1 LSPEERQGLKKFAES
16 PFFNQRPEASRLLD
30 VLLLSLKKGRA
41 TPGKEQVF
49 QQVFDGRPFEDHRL
63 RMAISFA
70 YQLVRRYLTV
80 QDFLEDEVQLAIRES
95 EVLRRRKLYA
105 LSRHCLDS
113 ARNAL
118 DGQTV
123 RNADF
128 FDQEYRLLLEE
139 CRLEMTRPSAQPEQ
153 LQALSEQLDKAF
165 LSRKLWQ
172 NCVLLSHQ
180 NMAKSDF
187 SPGLLDQV
195 LDNLDEPAV
204 PAIAIYYRYYRAL
217 TQSENSAAHYQHFKA
232 MLFEHGEIFSEEE
245 LRDLYLLAINFCI
258 KQYNAGNQAFLREQ
272 LELYQRGLEHKY
284 FLVAGELSAYTYLNV
299 VTLALVLQELDWAG
313 QFIEGVP
320 HAAGAR
326 KAGELFQFQQ
336 GPPRICATA
345 PRQCPAIV
353 AKSGVQGGFAWTG
366 GQNPA
371 TQNLLRIGRV
381 RPARRTSA
389 KPQNVFI
396 PQKSDGLPPRKL
408 YKHHTFHTQTARN
421 QTLRSGCK
429 DCAAAGDRTDGR
441 SGGKGMVA
449 GAVVMCSDAGRT
461 RRIVGTR
468 WNLAPAGSCEVFRCG
483 WNPQDSRHEVEPR
496 AGGYVWQ
503 LRRS

>member
-1 LSPEERQGLKKFAES
+1 MKNTRLWQLLQTLSPEERQGLKKFAES

-105 LSRHCLDS
+105 LSRHCLDT

-153 LQALSEQLDKAF
+153 LHALSEQLDKAF

-217 TQSENSAAHYQHFKA
+217 TQSENSAAHYEHFKA

-258 KQYNAGNQAFLREQ
+258 KQYNAGNQTFLREQ
-272 LELYQRGLEHKY
+272 LELYQRGLEHRY

-313 QFIEGVP
+313 QFIEAYRTLLAPERQESFFSFNKARLEYAQRRLGNALQLLQKAEYKEVLLGL
-320 HAAGAR
+320 AA
-326 KAGELFQFQQ
+326 KTLQLKIYYELGELDLLDAHLQSLKTYLYRKKVMGYHRENYINTIRFTLKLLEIKPYDQ
-336 GPPRICATA
+336 AAKTA
-345 PRQCPAIV
+345 LRQVIE
-353 AKSGVQGGFAWTG
+353 
-366 GQNPA
+366 
-371 TQNLLRIGRV
+371 
-381 RPARRTSA
+381 
-389 KPQNVFI
+389 
-396 PQKSDGLPPRKL
+396 
-408 YKHHTFHTQTARN
+408 HT
-421 QTLRSGCK
+421 
-429 DCAAAGDRTDGR
+429 
-441 SGGKGMVA
+441 
-449 GAVVMCSDAGRT
+449 GAVAEKE
-461 RRIVGTR
+461 
-468 WNLAPAGSCEVFRCG
+468 WLLA
-483 WNPQDSRHEVEPR
+483 
-496 AGGYVWQ
+496 Q
-503 LRRS
+503 L

>member
-1 LSPEERQGLKKFAES
+1 MKNTRLWQLLQTLSPEERQGLKKFAES

-217 TQSENSAAHYQHFKA
+217 TQSENSAEHYQHFKA
-232 MLFEHGEIFSEEE
+232 MLFEHGDIFSEEE

-272 LELYQRGLEHKY
+272 LELYQRGLEHRY

-299 VTLALVLQELDWAG
+299 VTLALVVQELDWAG
-313 QFIEGVP
+313 QFIGAYRTLLAPERQESFFSFNKARLEYAQRRLGNALQLLQKAEYKEVLLGL
-320 HAAGAR
+320 AAKTLQLKIYYELGEFDLLDAHLQSLKTYLYR
-326 KAGELFQFQQ
+326 KKVMGYHRENYINTIRFTLKLLEIKPYDQA
-336 GPPRICATA
+336 AKTA
-345 PRQCPAIV
+345 LRQVIE
-353 AKSGVQGGFAWTG
+353 
-366 GQNPA
+366 
-371 TQNLLRIGRV
+371 
-381 RPARRTSA
+381 
-389 KPQNVFI
+389 
-396 PQKSDGLPPRKL
+396 
-408 YKHHTFHTQTARN
+408 QT
-421 QTLRSGCK
+421 
-429 DCAAAGDRTDGR
+429 
-441 SGGKGMVA
+441 
-449 GAVVMCSDAGRT
+449 GAVAEKE
-461 RRIVGTR
+461 
-468 WNLAPAGSCEVFRCG
+468 WLLA
-483 WNPQDSRHEVEPR
+483 
-496 AGGYVWQ
+496 Q
-503 LRRS
+503 L

>member
-1 LSPEERQGLKKFAES
+1 MKNTRLWQLLYTLSPEERQGLKKFAES

-258 KQYNAGNQAFLREQ
+258 KQYNAGNQTFLREQ
-272 LELYQRGLEHKY
+272 LELYQRGLEHRY

-313 QFIEGVP
+313 QFIEAYRTLLAPERQESFFSFNKARLEYAQRRLGNALQLLQKAEYKEVLLGL
-320 HAAGAR
+320 AAKTLQLKIYYELGEFDLLDAHLQSLKTYLYR
-326 KAGELFQFQQ
+326 KKVMGYHRENYINTIRFTLKLLEIKPYDQA
-336 GPPRICATA
+336 AKTA
-345 PRQCPAIV
+345 LRQVIE
-353 AKSGVQGGFAWTG
+353 
-366 GQNPA
+366 
-371 TQNLLRIGRV
+371 
-381 RPARRTSA
+381 
-389 KPQNVFI
+389 
-396 PQKSDGLPPRKL
+396 
-408 YKHHTFHTQTARN
+408 QT
-421 QTLRSGCK
+421 
-429 DCAAAGDRTDGR
+429 
-441 SGGKGMVA
+441 
-449 GAVVMCSDAGRT
+449 GAVAEKE
-461 RRIVGTR
+461 
-468 WNLAPAGSCEVFRCG
+468 WLLA
-483 WNPQDSRHEVEPR
+483 
-496 AGGYVWQ
+496 Q
-503 LRRS
+503 L

>member
-1 LSPEERQGLKKFAES
+1 MKNTRLWQLLQTLSQEERQGLKKFAES

-195 LDNLDEPAV
+195 LDNMEEPAV

-217 TQSENSAAHYQHFKA
+217 TQSENSATHYQHFKA

-313 QFIEGVP
+313 QFIGAYRTLLAPERQESFFSFNKARLEYAQRRLGNALQLLQKAEYKEVLLGL
-320 HAAGAR
+320 AAKTLQLKIYYELGEFDLLDAHLQSLKTYLYR
-326 KAGELFQFQQ
+326 KKVMGYHRENYINTIRFTLKLLEIKPYDQA
-336 GPPRICATA
+336 AKTA
-345 PRQCPAIV
+345 LRQVIE
-353 AKSGVQGGFAWTG
+353 
-366 GQNPA
+366 
-371 TQNLLRIGRV
+371 
-381 RPARRTSA
+381 
-389 KPQNVFI
+389 
-396 PQKSDGLPPRKL
+396 
-408 YKHHTFHTQTARN
+408 QT
-421 QTLRSGCK
+421 
-429 DCAAAGDRTDGR
+429 
-441 SGGKGMVA
+441 
-449 GAVVMCSDAGRT
+449 GAVAEKE
-461 RRIVGTR
+461 
-468 WNLAPAGSCEVFRCG
+468 WLLA
-483 WNPQDSRHEVEPR
+483 
-496 AGGYVWQ
+496 Q
-503 LRRS
+503 L

>member
-1 LSPEERQGLKKFAES
+1 MKNTRLWQLLQTLSQEERQGLKKFAES

-313 QFIEGVP
+313 QFIEAYRTLLAPERQESFFSFNKARLEYAQRRLGNALQLLQKAEYKEVLLGL
-320 HAAGAR
+320 AAKTLQLKIYYELGEFDLLDAHLQSLKTYLYR
-326 KAGELFQFQQ
+326 KKVMGYHRENYINTIRFTLKLLEIKPYDQA
-336 GPPRICATA
+336 AKTA
-345 PRQCPAIV
+345 LRQVIE
-353 AKSGVQGGFAWTG
+353 
-366 GQNPA
+366 
-371 TQNLLRIGRV
+371 
-381 RPARRTSA
+381 
-389 KPQNVFI
+389 
-396 PQKSDGLPPRKL
+396 
-408 YKHHTFHTQTARN
+408 QT
-421 QTLRSGCK
+421 
-429 DCAAAGDRTDGR
+429 
-441 SGGKGMVA
+441 
-449 GAVVMCSDAGRT
+449 GAVAEKE
-461 RRIVGTR
+461 
-468 WNLAPAGSCEVFRCG
+468 WLLA
-483 WNPQDSRHEVEPR
+483 
-496 AGGYVWQ
+496 Q
-503 LRRS
+503 L

>member
-1 LSPEERQGLKKFAES
+1 MKNTRLWQLLYTLSQEERQGLKKFAES

-217 TQSENSAAHYQHFKA
+217 TQSENSAEHYQHFKA
-232 MLFEHGEIFSEEE
+232 MLFEHGDIFSEEE

-272 LELYQRGLEHKY
+272 LELYQRGLEHRY

-313 QFIEGVP
+313 QFIEAYRTLLAPERQESFFSFNKARLEYAQRRLGNALQLLQKAEYKEVLLGL
-320 HAAGAR
+320 AAKTLQLKIYYELGEFDLLDAHLQSLKTYLYR
-326 KAGELFQFQQ
+326 KKVMGYHRENYINTIRFTLKLLEIKPYDQA
-336 GPPRICATA
+336 AKTA
-345 PRQCPAIV
+345 LRQVIE
-353 AKSGVQGGFAWTG
+353 
-366 GQNPA
+366 
-371 TQNLLRIGRV
+371 
-381 RPARRTSA
+381 
-389 KPQNVFI
+389 
-396 PQKSDGLPPRKL
+396 
-408 YKHHTFHTQTARN
+408 QT
-421 QTLRSGCK
+421 
-429 DCAAAGDRTDGR
+429 
-441 SGGKGMVA
+441 
-449 GAVVMCSDAGRT
+449 GAVAEKE
-461 RRIVGTR
+461 
-468 WNLAPAGSCEVFRCG
+468 WLLA
-483 WNPQDSRHEVEPR
+483 
-496 AGGYVWQ
+496 Q
-503 LRRS
+503 L

>member
-1 LSPEERQGLKKFAES
+1 MKNTRLWQLLYTLSPEERQGLKKFAES

-195 LDNLDEPAV
+195 LDNMEEPAV

-217 TQSENSAAHYQHFKA
+217 TQSENSAAHYEHFKA

-313 QFIEGVP
+313 QFIEAYRTLLAPERQESFFSFNKARLEYAQRRLGNALQLLQKAEYKEVLLGL
-320 HAAGAR
+320 AAKTLQLKIYYELGEFDLLDAHLQSLKTYLYR
-326 KAGELFQFQQ
+326 KKVMGYHRENYINTIRFTLKLLEIKPYDQA
-336 GPPRICATA
+336 AKTA
-345 PRQCPAIV
+345 LRQVIE
-353 AKSGVQGGFAWTG
+353 
-366 GQNPA
+366 
-371 TQNLLRIGRV
+371 
-381 RPARRTSA
+381 
-389 KPQNVFI
+389 
-396 PQKSDGLPPRKL
+396 
-408 YKHHTFHTQTARN
+408 QT
-421 QTLRSGCK
+421 
-429 DCAAAGDRTDGR
+429 
-441 SGGKGMVA
+441 
-449 GAVVMCSDAGRT
+449 GAVAEKE
-461 RRIVGTR
+461 
-468 WNLAPAGSCEVFRCG
+468 WLLA
-483 WNPQDSRHEVEPR
+483 
-496 AGGYVWQ
+496 Q
-503 LRRS
+503 L

>member
-1 LSPEERQGLKKFAES
+1 MKNTRLWQLLQTLSPEERQGLKKFAES

-30 VLLLSLKKGRA
+30 VLLLALKKGRA

-217 TQSENSAAHYQHFKA
+217 TQSENSAAHYQYFKA

-313 QFIEGVP
+313 QFIEAYRTLLAPERQESFFSFNKARLEYAQRRLGNALQLLQKAEYKEVLLGL
-320 HAAGAR
+320 AAKTLQLKIYYELGEFDLLDAHLQSLKTYLYR
-326 KAGELFQFQQ
+326 KKVMGYHRENYINTIRFTLKLLEIKPYDQA
-336 GPPRICATA
+336 AKTA
-345 PRQCPAIV
+345 LRQVIE
-353 AKSGVQGGFAWTG
+353 
-366 GQNPA
+366 
-371 TQNLLRIGRV
+371 
-381 RPARRTSA
+381 
-389 KPQNVFI
+389 
-396 PQKSDGLPPRKL
+396 
-408 YKHHTFHTQTARN
+408 QT
-421 QTLRSGCK
+421 
-429 DCAAAGDRTDGR
+429 
-441 SGGKGMVA
+441 
-449 GAVVMCSDAGRT
+449 GAVAEKE
-461 RRIVGTR
+461 
-468 WNLAPAGSCEVFRCG
+468 WLLA
-483 WNPQDSRHEVEPR
+483 
-496 AGGYVWQ
+496 Q
-503 LRRS
+503 L

>member
-1 LSPEERQGLKKFAES
+1 MKNTRLWQLLYTLSPEERLGLKKFAES

-63 RMAISFA
+63 RMAVSFA

-195 LDNLDEPAV
+195 LDNMEEPAV

-258 KQYNAGNQAFLREQ
+258 KQYNAGNQTFLREQ
-272 LELYQRGLEHKY
+272 LELYQRGLEHRY

-299 VTLALVLQELDWAG
+299 VTLALVLQELEWAG
-313 QFIEGVP
+313 QFIEAYRTLLAPERQESFFSFNKARLEYAQRRLGNALQLLQKAEYKEVLLGL
-320 HAAGAR
+320 AA
-326 KAGELFQFQQ
+326 KTLQLKIYYELGELDLLDAHLQSLKTYLYRKKVMGYHRENYINTIRFTLKLLEIKPYDQ
-336 GPPRICATA
+336 AAKTVL
-345 PRQCPAIV
+345 RQMIE
-353 AKSGVQGGFAWTG
+353 
-366 GQNPA
+366 
-371 TQNLLRIGRV
+371 
-381 RPARRTSA
+381 
-389 KPQNVFI
+389 
-396 PQKSDGLPPRKL
+396 
-408 YKHHTFHTQTARN
+408 QT
-421 QTLRSGCK
+421 
-429 DCAAAGDRTDGR
+429 
-441 SGGKGMVA
+441 
-449 GAVVMCSDAGRT
+449 GAVAEKE
-461 RRIVGTR
+461 
-468 WNLAPAGSCEVFRCG
+468 WLLA
-483 WNPQDSRHEVEPR
+483 
-496 AGGYVWQ
+496 Q
-503 LRRS
+503 L

>member
-1 LSPEERQGLKKFAES
+1 MKNTRLWQLLQTLSPEERQGLKKFAES

-105 LSRHCLDS
+105 LSRHCLDT

-153 LQALSEQLDKAF
+153 LHALSEQLDKAF

-217 TQSENSAAHYQHFKA
+217 TQSENSAAHYEHFKA

-258 KQYNAGNQAFLREQ
+258 KQYNAGNQTFLREQ
-272 LELYQRGLEHKY
+272 LELYQRGLEHRY

-313 QFIEGVP
+313 QFIEAYRTLLAPERQESFFSFNKARLEYAQRRLGNALQLLQKAEYKEVLLGL
-320 HAAGAR
+320 AA
-326 KAGELFQFQQ
+326 KTLQLKIYYELGELDLLDAHLQSLKTYLYRKKVMGYHRENYINTIRFTLKLLEIKPYDQ
-336 GPPRICATA
+336 AAKTA
-345 PRQCPAIV
+345 LRQVIEQ
-353 AKSGVQGGFAWTG
+353 S
-366 GQNPA
+366 
-371 TQNLLRIGRV
+371 
-381 RPARRTSA
+381 
-389 KPQNVFI
+389 
-396 PQKSDGLPPRKL
+396 
-408 YKHHTFHTQTARN
+408 
-421 QTLRSGCK
+421 
-429 DCAAAGDRTDGR
+429 
-441 SGGKGMVA
+441 
-449 GAVVMCSDAGRT
+449 GAVAEKE
-461 RRIVGTR
+461 
-468 WNLAPAGSCEVFRCG
+468 WLLA
-483 WNPQDSRHEVEPR
+483 
-496 AGGYVWQ
+496 Q
-503 LRRS
+503 L

>member
-1 LSPEERQGLKKFAES
+1 MKNTRLWQLLYTLSPEERQGLKKFAES

-195 LDNLDEPAV
+195 LDNMEEPAV

-217 TQSENSAAHYQHFKA
+217 TQSENSATHYQHFKA

-313 QFIEGVP
+313 QFIEAYRTLLAPERQESFFSFNKARLEYAQRRLGNALQLLQKAEYKEVLLGL
-320 HAAGAR
+320 AAKTLQLKIYYELGEFDLLDAHLQSLKTYLYR
-326 KAGELFQFQQ
+326 KKVMGYHRENYINTIRFTLKLLEIKPYDQA
-336 GPPRICATA
+336 AKTA
-345 PRQCPAIV
+345 LRQVIE
-353 AKSGVQGGFAWTG
+353 
-366 GQNPA
+366 
-371 TQNLLRIGRV
+371 
-381 RPARRTSA
+381 
-389 KPQNVFI
+389 
-396 PQKSDGLPPRKL
+396 
-408 YKHHTFHTQTARN
+408 QT
-421 QTLRSGCK
+421 
-429 DCAAAGDRTDGR
+429 
-441 SGGKGMVA
+441 
-449 GAVVMCSDAGRT
+449 GAVAEKE
-461 RRIVGTR
+461 
-468 WNLAPAGSCEVFRCG
+468 WLLA
-483 WNPQDSRHEVEPR
+483 
-496 AGGYVWQ
+496 Q
-503 LRRS
+503 L